1 MKQTD
6 SILFKSG
13 SWNCLTR
20 GCIYANLW
28 GKNVLA
34 TFEYKTES
42 WGGGYVV
49 RWRYLSEH
57 MKYNIFELSWQG
69 IRGP

>member
-1 MKQTD
+1 MLLQLTSEKSTMKQTD

-42 WGGGYVV
+42 WGGG
-49 RWRYLSEH
+49 
-57 MKYNIFELSWQG
+57 G
-69 IRGP
+69 ICC